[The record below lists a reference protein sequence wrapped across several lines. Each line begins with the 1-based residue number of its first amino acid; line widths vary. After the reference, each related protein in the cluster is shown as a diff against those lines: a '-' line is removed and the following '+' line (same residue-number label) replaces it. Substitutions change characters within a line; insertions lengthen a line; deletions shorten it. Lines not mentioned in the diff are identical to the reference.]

1 MSEAGKKPYDCF
13 RQLIRVSSY
22 LLSVLLSVIPYRM
35 KVRTEFNLATWRR
48 LVILRELNIIHY
60 IIYYIFLYFIKAIIA
75 RFLKVK

>member
-1 MSEAGKKPYDCF
+1 
-13 RQLIRVSSY
+13 
-22 LLSVLLSVIPYRM
+22 M